1 MSRSGFLILFEK
13 ILNFKI
19 EFGVLLGVGLAAFH

>member
-1 MSRSGFLILFEK
+1 MANKKMHNSAYTSVLSLTQEK

-19 EFGVLLGVGLAAFH
+19 E